1 MSKRQKLSFF
11 HLEGLPDEI
20 LLKIFSLLDI
30 KGILKCGQVSKRLR
44 TISNDQSL
52 WLKLNLSGREVPF
65 DFIAKA
71 VENGCEYL
79 DLGSSWVNGG
89 KKSEL
94 SWKLK
99 YLETSSE
106 GLESVLQNCHFLQ
119 KLAVDDSILNSNE
132 IKDICQNGNTLQIL
146 SLDTCY
152 IGSPNI
158 DYHNRTELI
167 KKLFTSCPQLT
178 ELNISDSEGPG
189 LNDGGLNDCYLNDHI
204 LLGRHLCALVEN
216 LSANIL
222 KLNLC
227 AQQCVNDKHVNTLVQ
242 RCQKIT
248 ELDLSFTEITND
260 SLESIIKNLNY
271 LEKLNVEYTNIE
283 FSTFLHQLKSI
294 PTLKMLRC
302 HFNEDSEENTEKIKN
317 LKLQLPQISINEEY
331 LNIAQP
337 KKDRFVDC
345 QLWEITTKPFD
356 WSNMIWN

>member
-11 HLEGLPDEI
+11 HFEGLPDEI
-20 LLKIFSLLDI
+20 ILKIFSLLDI
-30 KGILKCGQVSKRLR
+30 KGVLQCSQVSKRLR
-44 TISNDQSL
+44 DISNDKSL
-52 WLKLNLSGREVPF
+52 WLKLNLSRREVPF

-79 DLGSSWVNGG
+79 DLGFSWVNRG

-99 YLETSSE
+99 YLETSTE
-106 GLESVLQNCHFLQ
+106 GLETVLQNCHFLQ
-119 KLAVDDSILNSNE
+119 KLAVDDSILDSNE
-132 IKDICQNGNTLQIL
+132 IKDICRNGNTLQIL
-146 SLDTCY
+146 SLEKCY
-152 IGSPNI
+152 IGSPSI

-167 KKLFTSCPQLT
+167 KKLFTNCAQLT
-178 ELNISDSEGPG
+178 ELNKGDSEGPG
-189 LNDGGLNDCYLNDHI
+189 LNDGGLNDCYLNDPI
-204 LLGRHLCALVEN
+204 LLDRHLCALVDN
-216 LSANIL
+216 LSPNIL

-227 AQQCVNDKHVNTLVQ
+227 AQQCVQDKHVNTLVQ

-283 FSTFLHQLKSI
+283 FSMLFQLKLI
-294 PTLKMLRC
+294 PTLKTLRC
-302 HFNEDSEENTEKIKN
+302 HFYEENNEKIKN
-317 LKLQLPQISINEEY
+317 LKIQLPHISINEEY
-331 LNIAQP
+331 LNIAHP

-345 QLWEITTKPFD
+345 QLWEISTKPFD
-356 WSNMIWN
+356 WSNLIWN